1 MCNLKNGMDSY
12 YRPELKT
19 FCLQAYLFTS
29 LKKIKILMP
38 VTHAH
43 LWLMQYDHKLVLI
56 YRDKGDV
63 IGFYGKCYKFLSMR
77 VLNLY
82 FVGL

>member
-1 MCNLKNGMDSY
+1 MCSLKNGMDSY

-19 FCLQAYLFTS
+19 FCLQASFFFK
-29 LKKIKILMP
+29 KKILLP

-43 LWLMQYDHKLVLI
+43 LWLIQYDHKLVLI